1 MTVAL
6 VGLRAE
12 PLSVDEVLAAVAHP
26 AAGAS
31 CVFVGTVRDHDHGH
45 EVTALDYSAHPTA
58 VDVMAEV
65 AARVASE
72 ASVLHVAVVH
82 RTGRLLI
89 GDMAIVAAASAA
101 HRDEAFAVARRLVD
115 DVKAGVPIWK
125 HQVFADGSNE
135 WVGLP

>member
-31 CVFVGTVRDHDHGH
+31 CVFVGTVRDHDHGV
-45 EVTALDYSAHPTA
+45 EVTSLDYSAHPSATE
-58 VDVMAEV
+58 VMAEV
-65 AARVASE
+65 AARVAAES
-72 ASVLHVAVVH
+72 SVLHVAVVH

-89 GDMAIVAAASAA
+89 GEMAIVAAASAA

-125 HQVFADGSNE
+125 HQEFADGSNE